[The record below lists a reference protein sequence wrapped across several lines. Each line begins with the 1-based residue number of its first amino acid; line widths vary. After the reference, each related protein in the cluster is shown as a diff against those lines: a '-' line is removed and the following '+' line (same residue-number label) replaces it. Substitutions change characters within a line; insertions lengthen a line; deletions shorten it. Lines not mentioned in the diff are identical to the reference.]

1 MISIT
6 DYINMK
12 GKKFREKL
20 ASGYTMCSC
29 DSLRFNEGN
38 LPDYRYYIVQ
48 DLYAMRYDLAYAHEY
63 KRMYTR
69 LLQRMSPGSELE
81 VTSLGC
87 GNMVDYWS
95 LKRVLPANCRV
106 SYHGVDVIDWD
117 DKFAGCK
124 GDKIDFSLQYISDYL
139 YDCDELESDVY
150 VFPKSIS
157 EIDDDE
163 LEAICRIISEK
174 GFAKDEVHFLFSM
187 RANQY
192 SLERDMAKTDKI
204 CAAIRAAGMMP
215 DGKSGSLY
223 TGPDKMI
230 YNCDSDFNIDRLKKS
245 YDMLNNLPYMCD
257 NYHSGC
263 CSCDLCA
270 ENRNQPMLKTKYI
283 RYQIFTFR
291 KVA

>member
-1 MISIT
+1 MISIA
-6 DYINMK
+6 DYIKMK
-12 GKKFREKL
+12 GEKFREKL
-20 ASGYTMCSC
+20 ALGYTMCEC
-29 DSLRFNEGN
+29 DTLRFNEGN

-87 GNMVDYWS
+87 GNMIDYWS

-117 DKFAGCK
+117 DKFAACK
-124 GDKIDFSLQYISDYL
+124 GDKIDFALQYISDYL
-139 YDCDELESDVY
+139 YDCDELKSDVY

-192 SLERDMAKTDKI
+192 SLDRDRAKTDKI
-204 CAAIRAAGMMP
+204 CAAIRDTGMMP

-223 TGPDKMI
+223 KGLDKMI
-230 YNCDSDFNIDRLKKS
+230 YNCDSDFNIDGLQS
-245 YDMLNNLPYMCD
+245 TYDMLNKLP
-257 NYHSGC
+257 
-263 CSCDLCA
+263 
-270 ENRNQPMLKTKYI
+270 
-283 RYQIFTFR
+283 
-291 KVA
+291 

>member
-6 DYINMK
+6 DYIKMK
-12 GKKFREKL
+12 GEKFREKL
-20 ASGYTMCSC
+20 ALCYTMCEC
-29 DSLRFNEGN
+29 DTLRFNEGN

-117 DKFAGCK
+117 DKFAACK

-139 YDCDELESDVY
+139 YDCDELKSDVY

-192 SLERDMAKTDKI
+192 SLDRDRAKTDKI
-204 CAAIRAAGMMP
+204 CAAIRDTGMMP
-215 DGKSGSLY
+215 DVKSGSLY
-223 TGPDKMI
+223 KGLDKMI
-230 YNCDSDFNIDRLKKS
+230 YNCDSDFNIDGLQS
-245 YDMLNNLPYMCD
+245 TYDMLNKLPYMCD
-257 NYHSGC
+257 NYLNGC
-263 CSCDLCA
+263 RSCELCA

>member
-20 ASGYTMCSC
+20 ASGYTMCEC
-29 DSLRFNEGN
+29 DPLRFNEGN

-106 SYHGVDVIDWD
+106 SYHGVDAIDWD
-117 DKFAGCK
+117 DKFAACK

-150 VFPKSIS
+150 VSPSPSARLTMPSWRLSAALSPKRALSRTRYTSCSLCVPTNIHWS
-157 EIDDDE
+157 
-163 LEAICRIISEK
+163 AIWPRP
-174 GFAKDEVHFLFSM
+174 
-187 RANQY
+187 
-192 SLERDMAKTDKI
+192 
-204 CAAIRAAGMMP
+204 IRFVLQSGMP
-215 DGKSGSLY
+215 
-223 TGPDKMI
+223 
-230 YNCDSDFNIDRLKKS
+230 
-245 YDMLNNLPYMCD
+245 
-257 NYHSGC
+257 
-263 CSCDLCA
+263 A
-270 ENRNQPMLKTKYI
+270 
-283 RYQIFTFR
+283 
-291 KVA
+291 

>member
-1 MISIT
+1 MKETYKRQKRKEADNMISIT
-6 DYINMK
+6 DYIKMK
-12 GKKFREKL
+12 GEKFREKL
-20 ASGYTMCSC
+20 ALGYTMCEC
-29 DSLRFNEGN
+29 DTLRFNEGN

-69 LLQRMSPGSELE
+69 LLQRMSTGSELE

-117 DKFAGCK
+117 DKFAACK
-124 GDKIDFSLQYISDYL
+124 GDKIDFALQYISDYL
-139 YDCDELESDVY
+139 YDCDELKSDVY

-192 SLERDMAKTDKI
+192 SLDRDRAKTDKI
-204 CAAIRAAGMMP
+204 CAAIRDAGMMP

-223 TGPDKMI
+223 KGLDKMI
-230 YNCDSDFNIDRLKKS
+230 YNCDSDFNIDGLQS
-245 YDMLNNLPYMCD
+245 TYDMLNKLPYMCD
-257 NYHSGC
+257 NYLNGC
-263 CSCDLCA
+263 RTLCRC
-270 ENRNQPMLKTKYI
+270 ES
-283 RYQIFTFR
+283 
-291 KVA
+291 